1 MQKKNFFFLVGSSLT
16 FLSLQKSTF
25 LLRRGVSLPTS
36 FLIHVC
42 FWRLKIIM
50 LSSTVGFDLFLSFLN
65 FPRYWWNGQKHQI
78 LTGHW
83 SHSFAQHSRE
93 WRQHEPQKVWERGH
107 LLQRFSMPRFAS
119 GRHFSILWRMCGI
132 HRPRSQFLLWK
143 SLCQLSLGKACG
155 ISHDFCASKAS
166 TSTIVTCKR
175 VDANEVM
182 NAAVL
187 WFDYTWLSGI
197 QSVCVWIPNP
207 FFIYYTSTTEK
218 FDMIAFV
225 CSECVTAIYG
235 PTVKEPYMWSIFRL
249 NFSAHYFFFLMQ
261 KK

>member
-1 MQKKNFFFLVGSSLT
+1 MQKKNLLLGWFFAHFLISSEKHI
-16 FLSLQKSTF
+16 SLEKRSF
-25 LLRRGVSLPTS
+25 SLPTS

-143 SLCQLSLGKACG
+143 SLCQLSLGKAT
-155 ISHDFCASKAS
+155 SHDFLC
-166 TSTIVTCKR
+166 
-175 VDANEVM
+175 E
-182 NAAVL
+182 
-187 WFDYTWLSGI
+187 
-197 QSVCVWIPNP
+197 QSEYKYDCHV
-207 FFIYYTSTTEK
+207 
-218 FDMIAFV
+218 
-225 CSECVTAIYG
+225 
-235 PTVKEPYMWSIFRL
+235 
-249 NFSAHYFFFLMQ
+249 
-261 KK
+261 

>member
-1 MQKKNFFFLVGSSLT
+1 MQKKILLLGWFFAHFLISSEKHI
-16 FLSLQKSTF
+16 SLEKRSF
-25 LLRRGVSLPTS
+25 SLPTS

-143 SLCQLSLGKACG
+143 SLCQLSLGKA
-155 ISHDFCASKAS
+155 F
-166 TSTIVTCKR
+166 T
-175 VDANEVM
+175 
-182 NAAVL
+182 
-187 WFDYTWLSGI
+187 WFLCE
-197 QSVCVWIPNP
+197 QSEYKYHCHVVHWC
-207 FFIYYTSTTEK
+207 
-218 FDMIAFV
+218 
-225 CSECVTAIYG
+225 
-235 PTVKEPYMWSIFRL
+235 
-249 NFSAHYFFFLMQ
+249 
-261 KK
+261 